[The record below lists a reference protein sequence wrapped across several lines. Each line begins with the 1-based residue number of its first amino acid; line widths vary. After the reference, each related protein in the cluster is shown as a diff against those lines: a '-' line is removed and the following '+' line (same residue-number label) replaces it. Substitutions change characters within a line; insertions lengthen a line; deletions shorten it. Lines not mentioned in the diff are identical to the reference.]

1 MGDGALTSARPA
13 ASHVRAA
20 LRRRPDGFAL
30 LLFGI
35 ALLGVALVLLRE
47 AAHGG
52 VFGDAVT
59 YIGVARRLRDGD
71 GFAGF
76 FEHSYTSFPPLY
88 PMLLAAAGFFTFD
101 PHAVAGPFNAACFG
115 LTVLALGWWL
125 RWCGAAR
132 PFAALGCLAA
142 ALAIPLAGISALAL
156 SEAPFM
162 LLTLLALMLTAA
174 HLSGGG
180 RTALL
185 WAALFAALACLA
197 RYMGVALALAV
208 APLLLVRRGVPLSER
223 VRRLLVWGTL
233 AALPLALWMLRNLAL
248 SGTLAGNRSPSRLS
262 AGQVLDGLID
272 VAKDWVFLVPPSGGT
287 MGAVTEAAT
296 LALLAAGALTV
307 VATGVMGWRAAGNGH
322 ARASWLTASAFVAV
336 FAAFYLF
343 TLVALSG
350 TDSLS
355 RQLLPCIVPAIFLLT
370 LAADRL
376 WRHGG
381 RAMLPRI
388 AAAALAGAL
397 ALWMLGNVALTA
409 HAIARDDA
417 VSLLPDWTVHWQ
429 GEYEVAEWFGEPGG
443 ESFLSNRH
451 DLLYIALGPA
461 NDYRRL
467 PDSRDRMAR
476 ATSGAEPGTWVVW
489 FRDWPANRGYGYG
502 LAELRALPALE
513 EVAVFPDGV
522 ILRVR

>member
-1 MGDGALTSARPA
+1 MGDGALTSPPSV

-20 LRRRPDGFAL
+20 LRRPDGFAL

-52 VFGDAVT
+52 VFHGDAVN
-59 YIGVARRLRDGD
+59 YIGVARRLQDGD

-76 FEHSYTSFPPLY
+76 LDRSYASFPPLY
-88 PMLLAAAGFFTFD
+88 PMLLAAAGFFVFD
-101 PHAVAGPFNAACFG
+101 PHAVAGPLNAACFG

-125 RWCGAAR
+125 RWCGVGR
-132 PFAALGCLAA
+132 PFAALGCLAV
-142 ALAIPLAGISALAL
+142 ALAIPLTGISALAM
-156 SEAPFM
+156 SETPFI

-174 HLSGGG
+174 HLNGGG

-208 APLLLVRRGVPLSER
+208 APLLLFRRGVPLPER
-223 VRRLLVWGTL
+223 ARRLAVWATL
-233 AALPLALWMLRNLAL
+233 AALPLALWLLRNLAL
-248 SGTLAGNRSPSRLS
+248 AGNLAGSRSPSELS
-262 AGQVLDGLID
+262 AGQTLDGLID

-287 MGAVTEAAT
+287 LGAVTEAA
-296 LALLAAGALTV
+296 LIALLAAGMLA
-307 VATGVMGWRAAGNGH
+307 VATAGWRVTGNGR
-322 ARASWLTASAFVAV
+322 ARVSWLTASAFVIA

-343 TLVALSG
+343 TLAALSG

-376 WRHGG
+376 WRRGA

-388 AAAALAGAL
+388 AAVAIAGAL
-397 ALWMLGNVALTA
+397 GLWALGNAALTV

-417 VSLLPDWTVHWQ
+417 VSLLPDWSASWQ
-429 GEYEVAEWFGEPGG
+429 GEYRAVEWFGEPRGQ
-443 ESFLSNRH
+443 SFLSNRH
-451 DLLYIALGPA
+451 DLLYIELGPA
-461 NDYRRL
+461 NGYQRL
-467 PDSRDRMAR
+467 TESRDRMAR
-476 ATSGAEPGTWVVW
+476 AIDGAEPGTWVVW
-489 FRDWPANRGYGYG
+489 FHDWPANRGYGYG
-502 LAELRALPALE
+502 LAELRASPALE
-513 EVAVFPDGV
+513 EVAAFPDGV

>member
-1 MGDGALTSARPA
+1 MLTSARPV
-13 ASHVRAA
+13 ASHVRVA
-20 LRRRPDGFAL
+20 LRRRPAGFAL

-52 VFGDAVT
+52 VFHGDAVN
-59 YIGVARRLRDGD
+59 YIGVARRLQDGD

-76 FEHSYTSFPPLY
+76 LNRSYALFPPLY
-88 PMLLAAAGFFTFD
+88 PMLLAAAGFFVFD
-101 PHAVAGPFNAACFG
+101 PHAVAGPLHAACFG

-125 RWCGAAR
+125 RWCGVAR
-132 PFAALGCLAA
+132 PFAALGCLGA
-142 ALAIPLAGISALAL
+142 ALAIPLTGISALAM

-162 LLTLLALMLTAA
+162 LLALLALIGMAA

-180 RTALL
+180 RTVLL

-197 RYMGVALALAV
+197 RYMGIALGLAV
-208 APLLLVRRGVPLSER
+208 APLLLSRRGVPLPER
-223 VRRLLVWGTL
+223 TRRLAVWGML
-233 AALPLALWMLRNLAL
+233 AALPLALWMLRNLLFVGA
-248 SGTLAGNRSPSRLS
+248 LAGNLPSPNLS

-287 MGAVTEAAT
+287 LGAVTEAAT
-296 LALLAAGALTV
+296 LALLA
-307 VATGVMGWRAAGNGH
+307 TGVLVVTATGWRATENGRAH
-322 ARASWLTASAFVAV
+322 ASWLLASAFVA
-336 FAAFYLF
+336 AFTALYLF
-343 TLVALSG
+343 VLAALAG

-355 RQLLPCIVPAIFLLT
+355 RELLPCIVPAIFLLT
-370 LAADRL
+370 LAVDRL
-376 WRHGG
+376 WRNG
-381 RAMLPRI
+381 ANAPLPRI
-388 AAAALAGAL
+388 AAVALAGAL
-397 ALWMLGNVALTA
+397 AFWMLGNAALTA

-417 VSLLPDWTVHWQ
+417 VSLLPDWSVPWQ
-429 GEYEVAEWFGEPGG
+429 GEYEAVEWFGEPRG

-451 DLLYIALGPA
+451 DLLYIALGPV

-467 PDSRDRMAR
+467 PAPRDHMERAIDGAR
-476 ATSGAEPGTWVVW
+476 SGAWVVW

-502 LAELRALPALE
+502 LAELRASPALE
-513 EVAVFPDGV
+513 EVAAFPDGV

>member
-1 MGDGALTSARPA
+1 MGDGALTSAR
-13 ASHVRAA
+13 ASASAVRAA
-20 LRRRPDGFAL
+20 LLRSDRFAL

-35 ALLGVALVLLRE
+35 ALLGVALALLRE

-52 VFGDAVT
+52 VFHGDAVN
-59 YIGVARRLRDGD
+59 YIGVARRLQDGD

-76 FEHSYTSFPPLY
+76 LTRPYGSFPPLY
-88 PMLLAAAGFFTFD
+88 PMLLAAAGFFVFD
-101 PHAVAGPFNAACFG
+101 PHAVAGPLNAACFG

-125 RWCGAAR
+125 RWCGVAR

-142 ALAIPLAGISALAL
+142 ALAIPLTGISALAM
-156 SEAPFM
+156 SEAPFI
-162 LLTLLALMLTAA
+162 LLTLLALIGMAA
-174 HLSGGG
+174 HLNGGG

-185 WAALFAALACLA
+185 WTALFASLACLM

-208 APLLLVRRGVPLSER
+208 APLLLFRRDAPPADR
-223 VRRLLVWGTL
+223 VRRLAVWGTL
-233 AALPLALWMLRNLAL
+233 TALPLALWLLRNLSL
-248 SGTLAGNRSPSRLS
+248 VGSLAGERSPSNLS

-287 MGAVTEAAT
+287 LGAVTEAAT
-296 LALLAAGALTV
+296 LALLAAGMLAL
-307 VATGVMGWRAAGNGH
+307 VAAGWRAMGDGR
-322 ARASWLTASAFVAV
+322 ARARWLTASAFVVA
-336 FAAFYLF
+336 FTAFYLF
-343 TLVALSG
+343 TLAALSG

-376 WRHGG
+376 WRSGV
-381 RAMLPRI
+381 RATLPRI
-388 AAAALAGAL
+388 AAAAIAGAL
-397 ALWMLGNVALTA
+397 GLWTLGNAALTA

-417 VSLLPDWTVHWQ
+417 VSLLPDWSVNWQ
-429 GEYEVAEWFGEPGG
+429 GDYATVEWFGEPRG

-451 DLLYIALGPA
+451 DLLYIRLGPE

-467 PDSRDRMAR
+467 TESRDRTAR
-476 ATSGAEPGTWVVW
+476 AIDGAESGTWVVW

-502 LAELRALPALE
+502 LAELRASPALE
-513 EVAVFPDGV
+513 EVAAFPDGV